1 MMSTSMDS
9 LIEKLQ
15 KSQAEEMVD
24 EGRQSV
30 GSVTT

>member
-1 MMSTSMDS
+1 MDS

-24 EGRQSV
+24 EGRQSA